1 MKPTLAAI
9 YALSLVFV
17 TVSSAQQSTRSAED
31 STHISRSQLKTL
43 VREAH
48 TATQYEAL
56 ANYYGKQQKDYWAR
70 AAEEK
75 QEWARRSTQVMVS
88 AAKYP
93 RPVDS
98 AHYLYDYDVY
108 MAVNAEQLAT
118 KYAQLAHPENG
129 TNVK

>member
-1 MKPTLAAI
+1 MAI
-9 YALSLVFV
+9 YVLSLVFA
-17 TVSSAQQSTRSAED
+17 TVSSAQQSNGSVDD
-31 STHISRSQLKTL
+31 SMHISQGQLKRL

-56 ANYYGKQQKDYWAR
+56 ANYYSKQQKDYSAR

-75 QEWARRSTQVMVS
+75 QEWARRSAQVMAS

-93 RPVDS
+93 WPVDS

-108 MAVNAEQLAT
+108 MATNAEQLAT
-118 KYAQLAHPENG
+118 KYAQLAHPESG

>member
-1 MKPTLAAI
+1 MKLSLTTI
-9 YALSLVFV
+9 YALSLVFA

-31 STHISRSQLKTL
+31 STHISRSQLKNL
-43 VREAH
+43 IREAN

-56 ANYYGKQQKDYWAR
+56 ANYYGKQQKNYWAR

-75 QEWARRSTQVMVS
+75 QEWARRSAQVMAS

-108 MAVNAEQLAT
+108 MATNAEQLAT
-118 KYAQLAHPENG
+118 KYARLAHPESG